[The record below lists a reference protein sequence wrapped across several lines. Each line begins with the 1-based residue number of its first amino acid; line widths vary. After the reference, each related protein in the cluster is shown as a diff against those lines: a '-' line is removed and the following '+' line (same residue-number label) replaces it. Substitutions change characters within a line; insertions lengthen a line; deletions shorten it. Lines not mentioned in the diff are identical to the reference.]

1 MKTFTIPKK
10 TADSGTICDF
20 ASETGDR
27 VIKFPKNHHYA
38 VVLASMY
45 CDTENGRGYTV
56 HRSKQAVLAKMRK
69 LNYIN
74 YKVID
79 ACGNAYILYYGK
91 LSMLDRPLR

>member
-10 TADSGTICDF
+10 MADSGTICDL

-45 CDTENGRGYTV
+45 CDKNDRGYTV
-56 HRSKQAVLAKMRK
+56 HRSKQALLAKMKK

-79 ACGNAYILYYGK
+79 AYGNEYILYYGK

>member
-1 MKTFTIPKK
+1 MKIFTIPKK
-10 TADSGTICDF
+10 TVDSETMCDL

-45 CDTENGRGYTV
+45 CCGNGRGYTV

-69 LNYIN
+69 LDYIN

-79 ACGNAYILYYGK
+79 VYGNEYILYYGK
-91 LSMLDRPLR
+91 LSRRDRLLR